1 MKTERG
7 WVGVICCFIL
17 FIVVFCSLVLHMKG
31 AFRSSGTPE
40 LGLLFFLIPGVVSSF
55 ISSRRRVLRP
65 LLGAI
70 LAAPLCLMLTR
81 IFFVSDR
88 SMWQELAWLFSA
100 IFWCALGALCFL
112 FVSTLLGDKR
122 REGKR
127 PL

>member
-88 SMWQELAWLFSA
+88 SMWQELA
-100 IFWCALGALCFL
+100 
-112 FVSTLLGDKR
+112 
-122 REGKR
+122 
-127 PL
+127 